1 MNRKILIVDDEISIL
16 ESLGLILKHAKYE
29 VDTCIDGFSA
39 LEKISKSNYDL
50 ILLDIKMPQ
59 MDGLEVLER
68 IKISHPEQVVIM
80 ISGHGNIET
89 AVEATKKGAYYFLE
103 KPLPDI
109 PELLLTIHNAIEYK
123 ISKEE
128 LINLKRELIQSNEIV
143 GQSPGIQNVI
153 ELIEKLKNI
162 NLNVLIT
169 GESGTGKSLVAKQ
182 IHYKSDRSDKPF
194 IVINCATLKEENAL
208 EELFGHY
215 EKGNVRIQGKFS
227 EAEGGT
233 ILFDE
238 ITNLSADIQSI
249 MLKVIDEGKFNRIG
263 QNEEIKTDVRFLF
276 TTNKDIQAE
285 ILEGRFREDLFH
297 RINVMNINVPS
308 LRERISDISV
318 LVDYFVEQICRI
330 YNLSDKKFTPEALER
345 MKLFRWPGNVRE
357 LKNIIERLLITADKN
372 EVNAEDIE
380 IPDTK
385 HSKELNDLLNKNLSL
400 NDFQNDSERIFILKM
415 LGDYKYNIS
424 QTAEAMKIQRSHLYK
439 LLSKYNIPT
448 PTKVR

>member
-1 MNRKILIVDDEISIL
+1 MSRKILIVDDEISIL

-29 VDTCIDGFSA
+29 VETCLDGFSA
-39 LEKISKSNYDL
+39 LDKVSKSNYDL

-59 MDGLEVLER
+59 MDGLEVLEI
-68 IKISHPEQVVIM
+68 IKTSYPEQVVIM

-89 AVEATKKGAYYFLE
+89 AVDATKKGAYYFLE

-123 ISKEE
+123 ISREE

-143 GQSPGIQNVI
+143 GNSAEIQNVN

-194 IVINCATLKEENAL
+194 IVINCATLKENKAL
-208 EELFGHY
+208 EELFGY
-215 EKGNVRIQGKFS
+215 NENGNVKSKGKFA

-238 ITNLSADIQSI
+238 ITNLSLDIQSI
-249 MLKVIDEGKFNRIG
+249 LLKVIDEGKFNRAG

-285 ILEGRFREDLFH
+285 IQESRFRADLFH
-297 RINVMNINVPS
+297 RINVMNVNVPP
-308 LRERISDISV
+308 LRERSSDIRV
-318 LVDYFVEQICRI
+318 LVDYFNSQICKI
-330 YNLSDKKFTPEALER
+330 YNLSNKKFSHEALER

-357 LKNIIERLLITADKN
+357 LKNIIERLLITTDTD

-380 IPDTK
+380 IPDAK

-448 PTKVR
+448 PTKVK